1 MNLWGADLHLKKLR
15 NTYMNINRIKIYLKI
30 LKLRLRVFYVRY
42 VKIIVLAIMEVI
54 ADFYSKKYDK
64 R

>member
-15 NTYMNINRIKIYLKI
+15 NTYMNINKIKIYLKI
-30 LKLRLRVFYVRY
+30 LKLRLKVFYVRY

>member
-1 MNLWGADLHLKKLR
+1 
-15 NTYMNINRIKIYLKI
+15 MNINRIKIYLKI
-30 LKLRLRVFYVRY
+30 LKLRLKVFYVRY
-42 VKIIVLAIMEVI
+42 VKIIVLAIIEVS

>member
-1 MNLWGADLHLKKLR
+1 
-15 NTYMNINRIKIYLKI
+15 MNINRIKIYLKI
-30 LKLRLRVFYVRY
+30 LKLRLKVFYVRY

>member
-1 MNLWGADLHLKKLR
+1 
-15 NTYMNINRIKIYLKI
+15 MNINRIKIYLKI

>member
-1 MNLWGADLHLKKLR
+1 
-15 NTYMNINRIKIYLKI
+15 MNINKIKIYLKI

>member
-1 MNLWGADLHLKKLR
+1 
-15 NTYMNINRIKIYLKI
+15 MNINKIKIYLKI
-30 LKLRLRVFYVRY
+30 LKLRLKVFYVRY

>member
-1 MNLWGADLHLKKLR
+1 MDLHLKKLK

-30 LKLRLRVFYVRY
+30 LKLRLKVFYVRY

>member
-1 MNLWGADLHLKKLR
+1 MDTEKIRMLFKIIVLKGR
-15 NTYMNINRIKIYLKI
+15 IFYM
-30 LKLRLRVFYVRY
+30 RY

-54 ADFYSKKYDK
+54 ADFYNRKYDK

>member
-1 MNLWGADLHLKKLR
+1 MDTEKTRMLFKIIVLKGR
-15 NTYMNINRIKIYLKI
+15 IFYM
-30 LKLRLRVFYVRY
+30 RY

-54 ADFYSKKYDK
+54 ADFYNRKYDK

>member
-1 MNLWGADLHLKKLR
+1 MDLHLKKLK

>member
-1 MNLWGADLHLKKLR
+1 MDTEKTRMLFKIIELKGR
-15 NTYMNINRIKIYLKI
+15 IFYM
-30 LKLRLRVFYVRY
+30 RY

-54 ADFYSKKYDK
+54 ADFYSRKYDK